1 MTQCI
6 ITCVCTCTFGEIN
19 IIFWSQ
25 KSAHS
30 DISADMDKTN
40 PKLYHLRLQLQD
52 VSKETAIFIAKKHEK
67 TNSNLY
73 NYFLHFNFFPRHIK
87 NQIETM
93 IYFQKLSIELK
104 QLS

>member
-1 MTQCI
+1 MTQYI
-6 ITCVCTCTFGEIN
+6 ITCVCKCTFGEIN

-67 TNSNLY
+67 TNMAVIQICIIISFTLT
-73 NYFLHFNFFPRHIK
+73 FFPGI
-87 NQIETM
+87 
-93 IYFQKLSIELK
+93 
-104 QLS
+104 